1 MPDLTIFF
9 LIMSL
14 VSGSALLFSKIVSE
28 KEKYRFDLDRTLN
41 AKVSACASELGI
53 NKTELIT
60 ESLLA
65 FLSIQ
70 KLKRDDRIDAF
81 YAEGDDQE
89 LNITKW
95 FSIGHNYRRRSG
107 DEQCEDDE

>member
-1 MPDLTIFF
+1 MPDLTVFF

-14 VSGSALLFSKIVSE
+14 VSGSAVLFSRIVSE
-28 KEKYRFDLDRTLN
+28 KEKSQFNLDQTLN

-60 ESLLA
+60 ESILT

-70 KLKRDDRIDAF
+70 KLKKDKRIDAF

-95 FSIGHNYRRRSG
+95 FSIGHNYKRRSG
-107 DEQCEDDE
+107 DEHCEDDE